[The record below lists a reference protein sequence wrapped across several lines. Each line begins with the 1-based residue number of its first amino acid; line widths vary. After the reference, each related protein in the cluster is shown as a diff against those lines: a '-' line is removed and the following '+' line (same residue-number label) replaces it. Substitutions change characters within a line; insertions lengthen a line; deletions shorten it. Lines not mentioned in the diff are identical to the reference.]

1 MLSQFQK
8 QFIRTVAQSQYF
20 GHFPLARGRSV
31 DEFIA
36 WLDDDSATG
45 PLVLVA
51 FAPDLQVHRI
61 GANRVLQ
68 SVYP

>member
-20 GHFPLARGRSV
+20 GHFPLAGGRTV
-31 DEFIA
+31 DEFIDY
-36 WLDDDSATG
+36 LDDDAAQG
-45 PLVLVA
+45 PIVLVV
-51 FAPDLQVHRI
+51 FAPDLRVHRV
-61 GANRVLQ
+61 GRWCVLQ